1 MTIDGNDGLRIH
13 VRCIY
18 ICTASIRLIKIQVL
32 GLYGCVGWLS
42 MGRDAQC
49 KSKEELFE

>member
-1 MTIDGNDGLRIH
+1 MTIDGNDGLRDTCA
-13 VRCIY
+13 VYIY
-18 ICTASIRLIKIQVL
+18 AQQVSSDKDT
-32 GLYGCVGWLS
+32 GSRSVGRLS